1 MTPDKTVVVSGAGS
15 QLGVFLLPRLHSGGY
30 CVTAISRQA
39 PAEPLSVT
47 DRVRWTRP
55 GAAPNSASFLVSCGP
70 IELAVEQVEKLSGL
84 EKAVVFSTSS
94 IHTKQVT
101 GNQVERQKVAA
112 IASGED
118 QLVSLCRERGASLV
132 LLRPTLVY
140 GCGMDRNV
148 SLLLRVGER
157 TGFIPLTRRS
167 TGLRQPVHAD
177 DLAALAV
184 SALGTDTGSL
194 LEGEACGGET
204 LTFREMTERTA
215 ACGRRRIRLLILPG
229 PLLGTLVKTAS
240 VLGPWKGL
248 NTAMVRRQ
256 SSDMT
261 FDDRVFRDT
270 LAWRPRPFQPT
281 PEDFKIPPE
290 LQRFRLRQ

>member
-1 MTPDKTVVVSGAGS
+1 MNPQKTVVVCGAGS

-30 CVTAISRQA
+30 RVTAISRQA
-39 PAEPLSVT
+39 PAKPLSVT
-47 DRVRWTRP
+47 DRVCWARP
-55 GAAPNSASFLVSCGP
+55 GDVPESATFLLSCGP
-70 IELAVEQVEKLSGL
+70 IELAAEQVERLSGL

-94 IHTKQVT
+94 IRTKQAS
-101 GNQVERQKVAA
+101 GNRVERQKVAA

-118 QLVSLCRERGASLV
+118 RLVSLCRKRGVSLV

-148 SLLLRVGER
+148 SLLLRLGER
-157 TGFIPLTRRS
+157 TGLIPLTRRS
-167 TGLRQPVHAD
+167 GGLRQPVHAD

-184 SALGTDTGSL
+184 SALGTETGSL

-215 ACGRRRIRLLILPG
+215 ACGRRRIRLLVLPG
-229 PLLGTLVKTAS
+229 PLLGTLVKIAS
-240 VLGPWKGL
+240 VMGPWKGI
-248 NTAMVRRQ
+248 NTEMVRRQ
-256 SSDMT
+256 SRDMT
-261 FDDRVFRDT
+261 FDDRVFRDA

-290 LQRFRLRQ
+290 IRRFRLST